1 MVSAVAGA
9 ASARGRYRFQAVPE
23 TEKETEMMRAPGK
36 IRFMNM
42 RYTQKPERCVRK
54 PLWLS
59 GMLFMPVLLSAFFP
73 VFIFVGC
80 SKSADKEWKSPADD
94 AALAKLEAA
103 TLERGIPRERRA
115 RLFFLWGQEL
125 ASRSSGDPSK
135 TDVRDQAIGAFER
148 VVDLHSIL
156 VDESRFNLEILWR
169 QKNRQNQQQNS
180 QDKQDQQDQQKNG
193 QNQQDKQNGKSEND
207 KQSDQQKQDNRNGS
221 RQKPQD
227 AAGNK
232 ASDAG
237 KKDNARKSEPKD
249 LSAYVRDKEQRSELD
264 KALKAELER
273 RNEKQNSEAGGIVPV
288 EKDW

>member
-1 MVSAVAGA
+1 MVSVVAGA
-9 ASARGRYRFQAVPE
+9 ASARGRCRFQAVPE

-42 RYTQKPERCVRK
+42 RYTQKPERYVRK
-54 PLWLS
+54 PVRLS
-59 GMLFMPVLLSAFFP
+59 GMLFMPVLLSALFP

-125 ASRSSGDPSK
+125 ASRSGGDPSK

-193 QNQQDKQNGKSEND
+193 QNQQDKQNG
-207 KQSDQQKQDNRNGS
+207 S

-249 LSAYVRDKEQRSELD
+249 LSAYVRDKEQSSELD